1 MADSK
6 RQQQDKETVSANE
19 AINETLNDSVRD
31 VDRDKPETEAQAA
44 NQKIDEY
51 FEDDKSGKEKTAPTY
66 LYNNTPAIDVD
77 GEDE

>member
-6 RQQQDKETVSANE
+6 KRRQDEETVSANE

-31 VDRDKPETEAQAA
+31 IDNDKPKTESEAA
-44 NQKIDEY
+44 NRKIDEY
-51 FEDDKSGKEKTAPTY
+51 FEDDKSANDKTAPTY